1 MHGKFKVEL
10 SVAALACLPQELLQ
24 SKEENPLKVFV
35 QADLQMA
42 TQYNY
47 LIAMRQENV
56 AEKMFLTK
64 SKQKKKKRY
73 LFHHVLERRKLISCD
88 VLYTYNV

>member
-10 SVAALACLPQELLQ
+10 SVAALACLLQELLQ

-42 TQYNY
+42 TQQNS
-47 LIAMRQENV
+47 LIAIRQENV
-56 AEKMFLTK
+56 TKEMFLTK
-64 SKQKKKKRY
+64 SKQKKKSNQLKQSTQSTGPP
-73 LFHHVLERRKLISCD
+73 FFKKKKINVL
-88 VLYTYNV
+88 